1 MIREETAVVFS
12 VSTSFDLNRS
22 RVERMLRLPGGLV
35 YRNMERRV
43 RRVEAEAIRLAPG
56 SMKLGI
62 RVSIQRGPGGDF
74 RGVIRSTHPAT
85 LYVVNGTRPHRI
97 FPRRPG
103 GVLRFT
109 VGGRVVYARYAN
121 HPGTSPNDFMRK
133 ALRAAL

>member
-1 MIREETAVVFS
+1 MFT
-12 VSTSFDLNRS
+12 VSTSFRLDRT

-74 RGVIRSTHPAT
+74 RGVIRSTHPASI
-85 LYVVNGTRPHRI
+85 YVLNGTRPHMI
-97 FPRRPG
+97 FPRRSG

-109 VGGRVVYARYAN
+109 VDGRVVYARFVS
-121 HPGTSPNDFMRK
+121 HPGTKAQPFLQQ
-133 ALRAAL
+133 ALRSAL